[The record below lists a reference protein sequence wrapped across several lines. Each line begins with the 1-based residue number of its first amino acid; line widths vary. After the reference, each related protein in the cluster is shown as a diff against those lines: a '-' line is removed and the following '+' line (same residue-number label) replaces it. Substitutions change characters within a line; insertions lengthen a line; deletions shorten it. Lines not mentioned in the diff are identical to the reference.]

1 MKVAFEAQIM
11 LNTIKS
17 LRSMDKEARLL
28 LEYKAEDDE
37 LINNI
42 NKLHSAKKTV
52 TILITDELEKY
63 EEDGNTEW
71 RELAKVAKK

>member
-17 LRSMDKEARLL
+17 LRSMDKEARLV

-37 LINNI
+37 LVTNI
-42 NKLHSAKKTV
+42 NKLHKPDKTV
-52 TILITDELEKY
+52 MIVIMDK
-63 EEDGNTEW
+63 EEYC
-71 RELAKVAKK
+71 KQQ

>member
-11 LNTIKS
+11 QNNIKS

-37 LINNI
+37 LISNI
-42 NKLHSAKKTV
+42 NKLHSAENTVMVMIMDKKEASK
-52 TILITDELEKY
+52 IEEK
-63 EEDGNTEW
+63 
-71 RELAKVAKK
+71 